1 MNLNFNIN
9 SDISKAETLPA
20 SFYKNPELFE
30 FIKEKIFLKSWHWIG
45 DENLVKEKN
54 SLHPF
59 VLLEDCLL
67 YTSPSPRDRG

>member
-30 FIKEKIFLKSWHWIG
+30 FIKEKIFLKNKI
-45 DENLVKEKN
+45 
-54 SLHPF
+54 
-59 VLLEDCLL
+59 
-67 YTSPSPRDRG
+67 